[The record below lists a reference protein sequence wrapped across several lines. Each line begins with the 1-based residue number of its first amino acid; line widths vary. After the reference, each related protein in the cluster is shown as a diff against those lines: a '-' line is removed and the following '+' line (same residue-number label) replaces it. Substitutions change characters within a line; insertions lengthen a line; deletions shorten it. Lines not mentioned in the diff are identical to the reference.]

1 MVTESQILST
11 FDKFFQN
18 AQRLIDRKMTHVDDN
33 GLLNVMGDVVVKME
47 WTSNQGVGLPE
58 GKIPVAFG
66 TVSGT
71 FSVARTN
78 LRSLEGAPSSI
89 GNICWI
95 GFNPLTSLE
104 GGPQHIHHL
113 LIMDELP
120 LLSSLDGFPPQCNTC
135 RFTWTENLPLLRLLQ
150 AKKLILDLNQQSML
164 PNSNPKRCFEI
175 LKRYEGQGEAG
186 AFACGAELATAGYK
200 ENARW

>member
-18 AQRLIDRKMTHVDDN
+18 AQPLIDRKMTHVDDN

-47 WTSNQGVGLPE
+47 WTTNQSVGLPE

-78 LRSLEGAPSSI
+78 LRSLKGAPVSV
-89 GNICWI
+89 GRICWI
-95 GFNPLTSLE
+95 GDNPLTSLE

-113 LIMDELP
+113 LIIDELP
-120 LLSSLDGFPPQCNTC
+120 LLSSLDGFPPHCNTC
-135 RFTWTENLPLLRLLQ
+135 RFTWTEHLPLLRLIQ

-164 PNSNPKRCFEI
+164 PNSKPKRCFEI
-175 LKRYEGQGEAG
+175 LNRHAGQGEAG
-186 AFACGAELATAGYK
+186 AFACGAELANIDCK